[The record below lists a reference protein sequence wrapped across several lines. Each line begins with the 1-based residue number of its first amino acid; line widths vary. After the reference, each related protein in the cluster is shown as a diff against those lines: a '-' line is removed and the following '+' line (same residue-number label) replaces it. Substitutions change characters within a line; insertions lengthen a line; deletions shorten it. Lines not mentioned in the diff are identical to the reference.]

1 MRKTLLYIA
10 SMSLLPLSQAALAQD
25 VLSIG
30 ELDEREPILTVVSV
44 AFPDGSSVFQPSA
57 EQVEMLADVQ
67 QASMVTINGRTS
79 TNIPSA
85 KDEALA
91 LGRAISARSWLVK
104 HGVSPLKIMI
114 NYVSAADFVA
124 DNSTPEGRRENQR
137 VEIEAIYV
145 QTY

>member
-1 MRKTLLYIA
+1 MRKTPLYIA
-10 SMSLLPLSQAALAQD
+10 PMSLLPLLQAALAQD

-44 AFPDGSSVFQPSA
+44 AFQDGSSVFQPSA
-57 EQVEMLADVQ
+57 EQVEMLADMQ

-91 LGRAISARSWLVK
+91 LGRTLGLLHDDQVCLCVIRKWIV
-104 HGVSPLKIMI
+104 
-114 NYVSAADFVA
+114 
-124 DNSTPEGRRENQR
+124 
-137 VEIEAIYV
+137 
-145 QTY
+145 